1 MKAGSPKRARALVEI
16 TLSHAD
22 DLGLDHSQIAALNR
36 LYWPAQ
42 AGPPKPD
49 VVSEVIAL
57 LSPEQLR
64 VAMGH
69 FITSTRLSPTVGGL
83 DPEMVD
89 AMVASALEKQ
99 TKEKAVVEVELA
111 TKVADRLLTW
121 SKAFG
126 LFVAAPVALL
136 LLILCLFGISKL
148 EDARK
153 AADRADQLLN
163 RADKVLMQVES
174 RSTALETTGNK
185 LFEQIERVKQLAQ
198 EDEGKLGELTK
209 RQKSTERSV
218 QELRNGLSVRSEAGN
233 REPGSSPPD
242 PEIGITPPGG

>member
-22 DLGLDHSQIAALNR
+22 ELGLDDRQIAALNR
-36 LYWPAQ
+36 LYWSAQ

-69 FITSTRLSPTVGGL
+69 FITATRPSPTVDGL
-83 DPEMVD
+83 DPEMVN

-99 TKEKAVVEVELA
+99 TKDKAVVEVELA
-111 TKVADRLLTW
+111 TKVAERLLTW

-126 LFVAAPVALL
+126 WFVAAPVALL

-148 EDARK
+148 EDARR
-153 AADRADQLLN
+153 AADRADELLN
-163 RADKVLMQVES
+163 RADKVLMQAES
-174 RSTALETTGNK
+174 RSTALETAGSK
-185 LFEQIERVKQLAQ
+185 LSEQIERVKQLAQ
-198 EDEGKLGELTK
+198 EDQGKLGELAK
-209 RQKSTERSV
+209 RQESTERSV
-218 QELRNGLSVRSEAGN
+218 EELRNGLSVRSEVGN
-233 REPGSSPPD
+233 SGPGSPSAD
-242 PEIGITPPGG
+242 PITAPGG